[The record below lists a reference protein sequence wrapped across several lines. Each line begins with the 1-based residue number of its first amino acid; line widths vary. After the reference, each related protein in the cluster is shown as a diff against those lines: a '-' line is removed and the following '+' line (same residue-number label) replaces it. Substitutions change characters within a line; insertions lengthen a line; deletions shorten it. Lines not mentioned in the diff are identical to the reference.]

1 MSFDQH
7 WGGIWDIWYV
17 LMCLF
22 LKKRPS
28 FGIIGTVNRLLACD
42 HANVPSPCIWV
53 NLPLNLLTPENS
65 IYYQIVITGNSG
77 VCAILRNFYGKV
89 YITFQ
94 LLQFII
100 NNYVRVRVLVDWLNL
115 EPTTTL
121 IFLNWYFSNPS
132 QTLTSSK
139 FILQL
144 KPYVEYKLDRLKLQS
159 YSHMHKIVQ
168 ILFDLQ
174 KYLIKLNILSQII
187 FKLLT

>member
-17 LMCLF
+17 LMYLF
-22 LKKRPS
+22 LEKKSS
-28 FGIIGTVNRLLACD
+28 FGIIGTINRLLACD
-42 HANVPSPCIWV
+42 HANIPSPCIWV
-53 NLPLNLLTPENS
+53 NLPLTLLTRWKLDILSNS
-65 IYYQIVITGNSG
+65 NPLRTQ
-77 VCAILRNFYGKV
+77 VCAILRIFYGKI

-100 NNYVRVRVLVDWLNL
+100 NNYVRVRVLVDCLNL
-115 EPTTTL
+115 EPTPTL

-132 QTLTSSK
+132 QTLTYSK

-144 KPYVEYKLDRLKLQS
+144 EPYEGYKLDRLKLQS
-159 YSHMHKIVQ
+159 YSHIHKIVQ

-174 KYLIKLNILSQII
+174 NIW
-187 FKLLT
+187 